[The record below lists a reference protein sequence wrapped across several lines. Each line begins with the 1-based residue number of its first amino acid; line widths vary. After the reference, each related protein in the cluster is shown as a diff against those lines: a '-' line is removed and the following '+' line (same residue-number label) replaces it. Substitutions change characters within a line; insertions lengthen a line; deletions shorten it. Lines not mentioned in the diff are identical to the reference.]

1 MTDAEHAA
9 WRRDQRQG
17 GIVAALAGSAKLQ
30 DEVSQ

>member
-17 GIVAALAGSAKLQ
+17 GMVAALAGSIKLT
-30 DEVSQ
+30 DEVNE